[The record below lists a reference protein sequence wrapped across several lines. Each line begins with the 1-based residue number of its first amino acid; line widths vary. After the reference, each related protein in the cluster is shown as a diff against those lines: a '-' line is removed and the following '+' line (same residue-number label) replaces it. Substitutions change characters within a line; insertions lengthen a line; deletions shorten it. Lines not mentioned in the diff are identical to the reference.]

1 MSDCG
6 SRFVFETVG
15 IAVLARS
22 LAIAL
27 RNSNPDAG
35 EFADGIA
42 LGLPAMSS
50 AGTKL
55 PVTKLPVT
63 KLPVTAGKPMG
74 SAFLAEIRAGG
85 FSPGITAV
93 LLGPVV
99 QA

>member
-6 SRFVFETVG
+6 SRFVFETGG

-63 KLPVTAGKPMG
+63 AGKPMG

>member
-1 MSDCG
+1 M
-6 SRFVFETVG
+6 FETGG

-63 KLPVTAGKPMG
+63 KLPVTKLPVTAGKPMG